1 MHHWK
6 HGRKGSGIFWLQQ
19 ARDEHCLKVISQ
31 QLFDSVGKSLSDES
45 LKVNIF
51 SKPYSK
57 HTSLCICPF
66 MLFHAFDMQQ
76 WEGLVELLGSDSQIS
91 GGLDFLHK
99 YQSSLTLLLSL
110 LVTFSP

>member
-45 LKVNIF
+45 LKVIYIVQAILETYYIVYLSILFYFILFNI
-51 SKPYSK
+51 
-57 HTSLCICPF
+57 
-66 MLFHAFDMQQ
+66 QQ

-99 YQSSLTLLLSL
+99 
-110 LVTFSP
+110 